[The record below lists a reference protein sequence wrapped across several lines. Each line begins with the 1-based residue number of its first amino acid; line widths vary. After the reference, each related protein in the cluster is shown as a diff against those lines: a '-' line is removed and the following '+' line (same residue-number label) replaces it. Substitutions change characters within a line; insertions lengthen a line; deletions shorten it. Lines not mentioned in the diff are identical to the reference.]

1 MERKKRLSKRTAS
14 VRIEPYLAEYIQKKL
29 EIEPE
34 TGGVKYHTPQISIMW
49 CGIVWPSQ
57 TLIMTSCKTVISRY
71 ICLHGAQRWMD
82 ILVRIRLT
90 SIIFP
95 VMRRKK

>member
-29 EIEPE
+29 EIE
-34 TGGVKYHTPQISIMW
+34 ICIMW

-57 TLIMTSCKTVISRY
+57 TLTMTSCKTVISRY
-71 ICLHGAQRWMD
+71 ICLHGAQRWMG

-90 SIIFP
+90 SIIYP